1 MDLVIRTLGLN
12 CTFWL
17 IQSKNCT
24 QTPFFVIVN
33 FLNRKKFCQFH
44 YCDYSSVRLVALLL
58 QHEAAM
64 TSFGGTMAH
73 LTHFGLLHNGGK
85 SSLKEHNNTYNP
97 IWHGLWK
104 KEKCSTLAPKKC
116 CENAVE
122 WKWKKLFKICVNPWF
137 FYFFFLQVQRTFLEL
152 LHYYYNFLWRE
163 KTGRLLG
170 STPNKV

>member
-1 MDLVIRTLGLN
+1 MQEKLENGFSHKKR
-12 CTFWL
+12 TFWL

-85 SSLKEHNNTYNP
+85 SSLKEHNNTL
-97 IWHGLWK
+97 GLK
-104 KEKCSTLAPKKC
+104 MIAQGG
-116 CENAVE
+116 
-122 WKWKKLFKICVNPWF
+122 LFMK
-137 FYFFFLQVQRTFLEL
+137 
-152 LHYYYNFLWRE
+152 
-163 KTGRLLG
+163 
-170 STPNKV
+170 

>member
-1 MDLVIRTLGLN
+1 MKSSPSIWQYVVSVKSTVKISSFFVAFLENTN
-12 CTFWL
+12 F
-17 IQSKNCT
+17 T

-85 SSLKEHNNTYNP
+85 SSLKEHKVH
-97 IWHGLWK
+97 I
-104 KEKCSTLAPKKC
+104 
-116 CENAVE
+116 
-122 WKWKKLFKICVNPWF
+122 
-137 FYFFFLQVQRTFLEL
+137 FLEGHKIL
-152 LHYYYNFLWRE
+152 RNIPFTFDCMYCSQ
-163 KTGRLLG
+163 K
-170 STPNKV
+170 